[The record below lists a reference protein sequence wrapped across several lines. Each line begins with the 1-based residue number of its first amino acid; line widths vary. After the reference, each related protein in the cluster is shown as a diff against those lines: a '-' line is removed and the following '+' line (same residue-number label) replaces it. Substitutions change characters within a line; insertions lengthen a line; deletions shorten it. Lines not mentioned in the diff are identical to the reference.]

1 MKNTLYAG
9 AAKISI
15 TPSDPVGAYL
25 AGFGMNRRSTGVHS
39 LLQARALY
47 LKNGG
52 QEVVFIAMD
61 LIGFM
66 NNSVARLR
74 NRLNLPDAT
83 IVVPCSTHCH
93 AGPDTLG
100 YWGPGFLGILPLK
113 SGCDPHYM
121 ALLEDRLVEVVREAM
136 SKAEEVKVA
145 FYEVDTPEG
154 GFNDNIRD
162 KKIIDRRMRLM
173 SFMSLSGQRRALLC
187 NYACHPE
194 MMWFENTLISSDFV
208 GYYNDAV
215 ENSLDCVS
223 LYFSDALGG
232 MVTGDL
238 HWDAPTEERLPY
250 IEWLG
255 RHLARL
261 AVESAPAENAHNAGL
276 ELKRLH
282 ARVKLAAKNW
292 KLKLVQKMGVIE
304 KRYNDGMLETEMNLT
319 ALGPA
324 RILTVPGEAL
334 PELGRRFRQIIGGE
348 PSFIFCLGADELG
361 YIPPAHYFDD
371 RNYRYERSMSMGRH
385 TADTLADCATQLTA
399 EIKGK

>member
-1 MKNTLYAG
+1 MKDALYAG
-9 AAKISI
+9 AAKINI
-15 TPSDPVGAYL
+15 TPTDPVGVYL
-25 AGFGMNRRSTGVHS
+25 AGFGMNRRSNGVHS

-47 LKNGG
+47 LKNRA
-52 QEVVFIAMD
+52 EEALFITMD
-61 LIGFM
+61 LIGYM
-66 NNSVARLR
+66 NNRVERLR
-74 NRLNLPDAT
+74 RRLKLSDSAAL
-83 IVVPCSTHCH
+83 IPCSTHCH
-93 AGPDTLG
+93 SGPDTIG
-100 YWGPGFLGILPLK
+100 YWGPGVLGLLPVK
-113 SGCDPHYM
+113 SGVDQHYM
-121 ALLEDRLVEVVREAM
+121 QLLEDRLVEVAQEAM
-136 SKAEEVKVA
+136 SKAEEIKVA

-154 GFNDNIRD
+154 GYNDNIRD

-173 SFMSLSGQRRALLC
+173 SFMSLGGERRALLC

-194 MMWFENTLISSDFV
+194 MLWFDNRLISSDFV

-215 ENSLDCVS
+215 ESELDCVS

-255 RHLARL
+255 RNLARL
-261 AVESAPAENAHNAGL
+261 AIESAPEAKEHKAGL

-282 ARVKLAAKNW
+282 TRVKLAAENW
-292 KLKLVQKMGVIE
+292 KLRLVQKIGVIE
-304 KRYNDGMLETEMNLT
+304 NRYHNNELETEMNLT

-334 PELGRRFRQIIGGE
+334 PELGRRLRGIIGGK
-348 PSFIFCLGADELG
+348 PSFVFGLGCDELG

-371 RNYRYERSMSMGRH
+371 RNYKYECSMSMGRR
-385 TADTLADCATQLTA
+385 TADTLAECAERLA
-399 EIKGK
+399 ARLA